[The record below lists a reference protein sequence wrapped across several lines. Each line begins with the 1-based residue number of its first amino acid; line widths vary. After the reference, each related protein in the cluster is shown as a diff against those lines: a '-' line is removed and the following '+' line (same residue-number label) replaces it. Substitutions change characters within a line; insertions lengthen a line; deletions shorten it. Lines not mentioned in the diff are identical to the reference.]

1 MKKFST
7 LLGAAALLSA
17 FAAPAQ
23 AADVVVVK
31 FRADDCAS
39 CAIMESQVES
49 AVSMVGTPTV
59 KAITVDISDA
69 ARWEAGAHAA
79 FDANVVP
86 VFNKYVGLTG
96 FAAVVDVKTRQTIG
110 CVNEN
115 YNASQVAALLQRA
128 TGQAVRTNASTRI
141 DNFQCPP
148 AHNKAP

>member
-1 MKKFST
+1 MKKTTT
-7 LLGAAALLSA
+7 LLGAAALLFA

-23 AADVVVVK
+23 AADIVVVK

-39 CAIMESQVES
+39 CAVMESQVES
-49 AVSMVGTPTV
+49 AVSMVGAPSV
-59 KAITVDISDA
+59 KAITVDISNA

-96 FAAVVDVKTRQTIG
+96 FAAIVDANTRQTIG

-115 YNASQVAALLQRA
+115 YSANQVADLIKRA
-128 TGQAVRTNASTRI
+128 TGQATRTNASTRI